1 MHPYQRRIGG
11 LKAVFGKII
20 ATTLLIGAFA
30 GITPAKA
37 AAPNPPYSLYGVNT
51 YNGGF
56 QVRFFQGANSIIP
69 AVAPATP
76 TYPTYEY
83 STDNGATFLSG
94 SVLEY
99 APAGDAD
106 ALCSDGEE
114 CVIVIPTTSTG
125 ASPVD
130 GTTYQVRIRATN
142 PDGSATSAPLAF
154 TYSTGPSASLPVIL
168 SAVPYNNSNF
178 ANTAWSQALSIR
190 ILFGLNTHLSNP
202 SSGLLEYSTD
212 NGATYAVADPEM
224 DRDDCDNLEE
234 CVYTVTQTSSGGE
247 FAYGQS
253 YDLRVRYTP
262 NLRAAVQST
271 SYPFM
276 FITGPGAPTI
286 TNTTAGNGAITI
298 AYALG
303 QDGGA
308 AVNTI
313 QYSTDDGIT
322 WRNAN
327 CGSCASATGTFAI
340 TTTSAG
346 VTLAKGTSYEILI
359 RAKNRVGTSEAS
371 ASALGHTLGAP
382 MPPSLDNAIGS
393 GAGIRVEGT
402 LGLANGGSVI
412 RVEYSTNGG
421 TNWANTGQA
430 TGTFTITAPSNN
442 LAASLT
448 AGTTYSVA
456 IRTVT
461 TIGTSAASNIIT
473 VKPGA
478 VPGTPILAAAV
489 GGGENIVIT
498 GTLGAANGSA
508 ISLVEYSTDN
518 GATWASSG
526 QATASFTITET
537 SATGA
542 DLVAGTTYQ
551 VRIRARNANG
561 VSGAST
567 AKSATPNSAPMPPS
581 LESVSSSGAAISVR
595 STLGLALGGTIL
607 RVEYSTNGGTTW
619 ATTGQATGTF
629 IITAPSNTPTSSL
642 TAGTEYTVAV
652 RSVSTAGTSGASNTM
667 KVVVGRVP
675 APPTIGAITTI
686 GASLAVSGTLG
697 ADNGTAVLRLEYS
710 TDDGS
715 TWFNAPSPSIAASTS
730 TSTSTSTTTPAGG
743 TGGSTATGATFSF
756 TITAISSDGASVI
769 NPATAYLVK
778 VRAVTVIGTGAA
790 STARRSIAAGAP
802 NAPIITSVLS
812 KNAGLEVNAT
822 LGNNNGSAVTEL
834 EYSTDNGATWRSSRQ
849 TTGLFVIAVDSASGL
864 PLTADTTYDIK
875 IRAINEVG
883 TSAAS
888 NSYQERTYSR
898 VNRIIFDTQPSTK
911 TVGVAPWSIKARAL
925 SATPVSFRS
934 NTPEVCD
941 VEAGK
946 VVVLEAGTCTL
957 VAETLAKDPYPG
969 ASRIYQFTVNGGD
982 GSSAGGSSGST
993 GGSTGGNV
1001 GTGNPADG
1009 VAIRVLAKADGKVI
1023 AAKAKITLKNLTP
1036 GVCAIKTVNGVRR
1049 VIGIADGACNIQIRV
1064 NNARTIVVNAN
1075 VETTD
1080 AGAVVKAGKP
1090 AA

>member
-1 MHPYQRRIGG
+1 MHLHQRRIGG

-30 GITPAKA
+30 GVAPAKA

-51 YNGGF
+51 YDGGF
-56 QVRFFQGANSIIP
+56 QMRFFQGANSIIP

-83 STDNGATFLSG
+83 STDDGATFLSS

-99 APAGDAD
+99 SPAADSD

-114 CVIVIPTTSTG
+114 CIIVIPTTSAG
-125 ASPVD
+125 AALVD
-130 GTTYQVRIRATN
+130 GVTYQVRIRATN
-142 PDGSATSAPLAF
+142 PDGIATSAMAAF
-154 TYSTGPSASLPVIL
+154 PYTTGPVASPPTIL
-168 SAVPYNNSNF
+168 SAVAYSNSNL
-178 ANTAWSQALSIR
+178 ANTAQSLAISIR
-190 ILFGLNTHLSNP
+190 ILFGLNTHLTNP

-224 DRDDCDNLEE
+224 DRGDCDNLEE

-262 NLRAAVQST
+262 DLRGAVQST

-308 AVNTI
+308 TVSTI
-313 QYSTDDGIT
+313 QYSTDEGIT

-346 VTLAKGTSYEILI
+346 ATLAKGTSYEIQI

-402 LGLANGGSVI
+402 LGLANGGTVI

-421 TNWANTGQA
+421 TTWANTGQA
-430 TGTFTITAPSNN
+430 TANFTITAPSNN

-461 TIGTSAASNIIT
+461 TIGTSAVSNIIT

-478 VPGTPILAAAV
+478 VPGTPTLSAAV
-489 GGGENIVIT
+489 GGGENIIVT

-581 LESVSSSGAAISVR
+581 LESVSSSGAAISIR
-595 STLGLALGGTIL
+595 STLGLTLGGTIL
-607 RVEYSTNGGTTW
+607 RVEYSTDGGSTW

-629 IITAPSNTPTSSL
+629 TVTAPSSAPTSSL
-642 TAGTEYTVAV
+642 TAGAEYTVAV
-652 RSVSTAGTSGASNTM
+652 RSVSTAGTSGTSNTM
-667 KVVVGRVP
+667 KVIVGRTP
-675 APPTIGAITTI
+675 APPTIGTITTI
-686 GASLAVSGTLG
+686 GASLAISGTLG

-710 TDDGS
+710 TDNGS

-730 TSTSTSTTTPAGG
+730 TSTSTSTTG

-756 TITAISSDGASVI
+756 TITAISSDGTSVI

-790 STARRSIAAGAP
+790 SAARRSIAAGAP

-822 LGNNNGSAVTEL
+822 LGNNNGAAATEL

-849 TTGLFVIAVDSASGL
+849 TTGQFVITVDSASGL

-875 IRAINEVG
+875 IRVINEVG

-911 TVGVAPWSIKARAL
+911 AVGVAPWSIKARAL

-946 VVVLEAGTCTL
+946 VTVLEAGTCTL
-957 VAETLAKDPYPG
+957 VAEVLAKDPYPG
-969 ASRIYQFTVNGGD
+969 ASRIYQFTVTNAGD
-982 GSSAGGSSGST
+982 GSSAGGG
-993 GGSTGGNV
+993 TGGNNGSV

-1009 VAIRVLAKADGKVI
+1009 VAIRTLAKDDGKAI
-1023 AAKAKITLKNLTP
+1023 AAKAKISLKNLTP
-1036 GVCAIKTVNGVRR
+1036 GVCALKTVKGVRR
-1049 VIGIADGACNIQIRV
+1049 VVGIADGACNIQIRI
-1064 NNARTIVVNAN
+1064 NNKRTIVVNSY